1 MSILLESQ
9 ESSSPI
15 ITRAVANGLL
25 GTKSEVYNFS
35 QIEQILLRIVGH
47 LPSSVAEWIIPRANS
62 GNSLSKSDVENLK
75 TCDLVNG
82 RLKDYNA
89 LEGKYPAIT
98 IGIGMGGT
106 TAHLALALGGPFL
119 PQAFVMTL
127 KNGTLN
133 GDVNAYNLLSTDIAK
148 NITHNNP
155 DLMSIQHYDP
165 VHDGW
170 LVKRVNHL
178 RVKLIDLPQEY
189 KNFIRE
195 RLAPGGDVVYLEG
208 KAKWKRFR
216 TGEHNVFQVGGWG
229 DINDEAFIFGNANL
243 DAFAKKEK
251 LDYLHWIL
259 DGYPIEDGPE
269 SEWGSEAGLGEALAS
284 FCEKEGFNFI
294 KISYKDPNNFSKL
307 AFLTKK
313 KILENAKLEPAGVA
327 VEMFSQFDTSI
338 IDHSR
343 LLPLWLIFNT
353 MDSMRFLESMTAQ
366 FPNAKP
372 VFFSG
377 LSTFSVTPD
386 LVPYAEWERVLK
398 GFEMINIGARKNH
411 YPADT
416 LALLDW
422 KKPLETW
429 ARKNHIEFNNR
440 ISASELFEIAKKI
453 EDTQPDQGK
462 M

>member
-15 ITRAVANGLL
+15 ITKAVANGLR

-35 QIEQILLRIVGH
+35 KIEKILLRLVGH

-62 GNSLSKSDVENLK
+62 GNSLSIQDVENLK
-75 TCDLVNG
+75 TSDLVNG
-82 RLKDYNA
+82 RLKDYEAN
-89 LEGKYPAIT
+89 EGQFPAIT
-98 IGIGMGGT
+98 VGIGMGGT

-127 KNGTLN
+127 KTGTMN
-133 GDVNAYNLLSTDIAK
+133 GDVNAYNQLSLDVARK
-148 NITHNNP
+148 ITQNNH

-178 RVKLIDLPQEY
+178 RVKLIDLPEEY
-189 KNFIRE
+189 KAFIKKK
-195 RLAPGGDVVYLEG
+195 LAPGGDVVYLEG
-208 KAKWKRFR
+208 TAKWKRFR
-216 TGEHNVFQVGGWG
+216 TGEKNVFQVGGWG
-229 DINDEAFIFGNANL
+229 DINDEAFIFGNDKL
-243 DAFAKKEK
+243 SQFAEKEK
-251 LDYLHWIL
+251 LDYLHWML
-259 DGYPIEDGPE
+259 NDYPLEDGPE
-269 SEWGSEAGLGEALAS
+269 SEWGSEEGLGEALQD
-284 FCEKEGFNFI
+284 FCKKEGFNFI
-294 KISYKDPNNFSKL
+294 KISYQDPNNFSKL
-307 AFLTKK
+307 AFRTKK
-313 KILENAKLEPAGVA
+313 KILENAHLEPSGVA

-353 MDSMRFLESMTAQ
+353 MDSMRFLESMTSE
-366 FPNAKP
+366 FPKSKP
-372 VFFSG
+372 VFFSS
-377 LSTFSVTPD
+377 LATFSVTPD
-386 LVPYAEWERVLK
+386 LVPFTEWERVLNN
-398 GFEMINIGARKNH
+398 FEVINIGARKNH

-422 KKPLETW
+422 KKLLEKW
-429 ARKNHIEFNNR
+429 AKENSSNFDNHITGE
-440 ISASELFEIAKKI
+440 ELSRLANQIK
-453 EDTQPDQGK
+453 DTKPDQGR